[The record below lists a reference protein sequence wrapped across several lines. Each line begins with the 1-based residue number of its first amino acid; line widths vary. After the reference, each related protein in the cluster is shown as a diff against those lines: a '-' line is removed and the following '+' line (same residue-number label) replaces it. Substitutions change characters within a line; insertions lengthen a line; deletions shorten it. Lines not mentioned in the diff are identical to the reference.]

1 MSTVAHVDT
10 TTQTEEAWR
19 LFTPGTWQTRVN
31 VREFIQRN
39 YTPYDG
45 DGAFLQGATE
55 RVRGQFRSRGLTV
68 Y

>member
-1 MSTVAHVDT
+1 MSTILKSASEKSEV
-10 TTQTEEAWR
+10 AWR
-19 LFTPGTWQTRVN
+19 GFVPGIRQSQVD